1 VKIRRI
7 LVALDASARSR
18 CALESALSLAGQVQ
32 AEIEALFVED
42 INLLRLAQM
51 PFAREVEYPS
61 GSGRQ
66 IDPASMERMMKARAS
81 EARRSLEEAAQKAHV
96 SCSFRVVRGGI
107 VTELLAAALEADL
120 LVLGRTSGELIRRR
134 LGSTARGV
142 MARAGKSLLVVQ
154 PDAVPGAP
162 VVVVYG
168 EDEAA
173 DRALTAAAHLA
184 QAGGGDLIVLMLAP
198 DRESAGRLAESAGE
212 RLRERGFSGRFQS
225 LVGAGPARLVKTVA
239 AERAGALVLAG
250 TSPILAQTSVQQ
262 LIQEVDC
269 AVFLVR

>member
-18 CALESALSLAGQVQ
+18 CALDSALSLAGQTH

-66 IDPASMERMMKARAS
+66 IDQASMERMLKARAV
-81 EARRSLEEAAQKAHV
+81 EARRSLEQAAARARV
-96 SCSFRVVRGGI
+96 TCSFRVVRGGI
-107 VTELLAAALEADL
+107 ITELLAAALEADL
-120 LVLGRTSGELIRRR
+120 LVLGRASSELLRRR

-142 MARAGKSLLVVQ
+142 MARTGKSLLVVQ
-154 PDAVPGAP
+154 PDAVPRSP
-162 VVVVYG
+162 VVVAYSG
-168 EDEAA
+168 DEAA
-173 DRALTAAAHLA
+173 DRALSAAAQLA
-184 QAGGGDLIVLMLAP
+184 RACGGDLVVLALAG
-198 DRESAGRLAESAGE
+198 DRESAGKLAETAGE
-212 RLRERGFSGRFQS
+212 RLREEGFAGRFRS
-225 LVGAGPARLVKTVA
+225 RVGAGPERLVRTVLE
-239 AERAGALVLAG
+239 ERAGALVLAP
-250 TSPILAQTSVQQ
+250 TSPVLEATSLQE
-262 LIQEVDC
+262 LIQEVSC